1 MNRRILVNLAAF
13 AVVSTAI
20 IVWSFVT
27 LFEVDAIDDPDFVTV
42 EFESSPGLSRGF
54 EVAYLGR
61 AVGSVQ
67 SVRLRDGYSEAV
79 LRIDK
84 GSELPAQVDA
94 AARRKSAIG
103 EPFVDL
109 APTPGSDADEGPRL
123 QDGDRI
129 PLERTS
135 SPLSYGVLFQA
146 VDALLAAIDPT
157 EVGIVVDELATA
169 LDGRGDDLRRVIT
182 GSRAL
187 TERTV
192 ANGDEIEQF
201 LVDLG
206 DLMGVF
212 AENRDALG
220 QSIDAFA
227 AVTETLDETSGEIE
241 RFLVEGPSA
250 LRVVARIVATT
261 DAQLACTVDG
271 LAVLGP
277 VSADGVAEALGA
289 TIRDSGA
296 ALEVTNGAVAEDGYV
311 NLKLLLSD
319 GRDAVIYPQRR
330 PQPVPPGVAD
340 CGDLAGPTLATAEG
354 DRAGLGPGGRG
365 VGTSDQGV
373 DDSGRDAGD
382 DGPGREGGSDL
393 DPPDEPLLGRLLR
406 NALPF
411 LLLAAIAAGA
421 WWLWQRY
428 RESRE
433 PGVGDGPSELDED
446 VDEPVAP

>member
-1 MNRRILVNLAAF
+1 VNRRILLNLAAF
-13 AVVSTAI
+13 AVISGVI

-54 EVAYLGR
+54 EVAYLGH
-61 AVGSVQ
+61 AIGSVDT
-67 SVRLRDGYSEAV
+67 VRLRDGYAEAV

-84 GSELPAQVDA
+84 GHEVPAQVDA

-109 APTPGSDADEGPRL
+109 SPTPGTDADDGPRL

-135 SPLSYGVLFQA
+135 SPISYGVLFKA
-146 VDALLAAIDPT
+146 VDALLAAIDPD
-157 EVGIVVDELATA
+157 EVGIVIHELAAA

-201 LVDLG
+201 LVDMG
-206 DLMGVF
+206 DITGVL

-227 AVTETLDETSGEIE
+227 AVTEMLDDTSDEIE
-241 RFLVEGPSA
+241 RFLVDGPSA
-250 LRVVARIVATT
+250 LRLIARIVATT

-277 VSADGVAEALGA
+277 ITADGVAEALGA

-296 ALEVTNGAVAEDGYV
+296 ALEVTNGSIGEDGYL
-311 NLKLLLSD
+311 NLTLLLSD

-330 PQPVPPGVAD
+330 PQPVAPQVAG
-340 CGDLAGPTLATAEG
+340 CGELAGPTLATGEG
-354 DRAGLGPGGRG
+354 GRASLGPGGRG
-365 VGTSDQGV
+365 VGTSDQGL
-373 DDSGRDAGD
+373 DDGGRDGS
-382 DGPGREGGSDL
+382 GGVGRDGGSDL
-393 DPPDEPLLGRLLR
+393 DSPEEPLLGRWLR
-406 NALPF
+406 AALPF
-411 LLLAAIAAGA
+411 LLLAALAGVA
-421 WWLWQRY
+421 WWLWKRY
-428 RESRE
+428 RASRE
-433 PGVGDGPSELDED
+433 PGVGDGPAELDED
-446 VDEPVAP
+446 VDEPVA